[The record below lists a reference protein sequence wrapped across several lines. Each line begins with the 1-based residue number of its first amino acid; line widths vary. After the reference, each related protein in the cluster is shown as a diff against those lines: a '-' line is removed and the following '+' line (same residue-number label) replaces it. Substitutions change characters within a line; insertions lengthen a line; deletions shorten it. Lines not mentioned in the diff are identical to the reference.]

1 MHNFFSLAYILWFNL
16 DVSICACFIAFYLL
30 EAAPLWSEKQLPA
43 AGLSIVLNDCFQE
56 LPYHFSFVKE
66 IIAEWMSMLP

>member
-1 MHNFFSLAYILWFNL
+1 MWMCVFYCFLSPA
-16 DVSICACFIAFYLL
+16 CALS
-30 EAAPLWSEKQLPA
+30 EAAPLWNKRTNSLLAAA

-56 LPYHFSFVKE
+56 LPYLFSFVEE